1 MEIIKL
7 ENQKNDSF
15 FEAECFL
22 HIGEAK
28 EDKNYVAFDLR
39 REDDPLYSCSYYDLE
54 KENPGI
60 FDDPSKTF
68 IDLYMKS
75 GLYITELVKRLYN
88 SEGLKD
94 AFTNPEE
101 RLKHILENQ
110 VYGFAPS
117 EIIYNISTNI
127 ISGNLSQDISRK
139 NFVLEDTIPAAKEGR
154 IQELVDKY
162 FG

>member
-1 MEIIKL
+1 MDFYGVVLLLLINLKA
-7 ENQKNDSF
+7 D
-15 FEAECFL
+15 
-22 HIGEAK
+22 
-28 EDKNYVAFDLR
+28 V
-39 REDDPLYSCSYYDLE
+39 LE
-54 KENPGI
+54 KEKPGI

-75 GLYITELVKRLYN
+75 SLYIAEGVKRLYN

-94 AFTNPEE
+94 VFPNSEE

-117 EIIYNISTNI
+117 EIIYNISTNFI
-127 ISGNLSQDISRK
+127 FGNLSQDISRK

-154 IQELVDKY
+154 IQELVDNH

>member
-1 MEIIKL
+1 MDFYGVVLLLLINLKA
-7 ENQKNDSF
+7 D
-15 FEAECFL
+15 
-22 HIGEAK
+22 G
-28 EDKNYVAFDLR
+28 
-39 REDDPLYSCSYYDLE
+39 LE

-75 GLYITELVKRLYN
+75 GLYIADLVKRLYN

-94 AFTNPEE
+94 VFPNSEE

-117 EIIYNISTNI
+117 EIIYNISTNFI
-127 ISGNLSQDISRK
+127 FGNLSQDISRK

-154 IQELVDKY
+154 IQELVDNH

>member
-1 MEIIKL
+1 MLINLKA
-7 ENQKNDSF
+7 D
-15 FEAECFL
+15 
-22 HIGEAK
+22 
-28 EDKNYVAFDLR
+28 V
-39 REDDPLYSCSYYDLE
+39 LE
-54 KENPGI
+54 KEKPGI

-75 GLYITELVKRLYN
+75 SLYIAEGVKRLYN

-94 AFTNPEE
+94 VFPNSEE

-117 EIIYNISTNI
+117 EIIYNISTNFI
-127 ISGNLSQDISRK
+127 FRNLSQDISRK

-154 IQELVDKY
+154 IQELVDNH

>member
-1 MEIIKL
+1 MV
-7 ENQKNDSF
+7 D
-15 FEAECFL
+15 
-22 HIGEAK
+22 
-28 EDKNYVAFDLR
+28 
-39 REDDPLYSCSYYDLE
+39 DLE

-75 GLYITELVKRLYN
+75 GLYVAELVKRLYN
-88 SEGLKD
+88 SNGLKD
-94 AFTNPEE
+94 AFPNPEE

-117 EIIYNISTNI
+117 EIIYNISTNFI
-127 ISGNLSQDISRK
+127 FGNLSQDISRN
-139 NFVLEDTIPAAKEGR
+139 NFVLEDTIPAAKEGK

>member
-1 MEIIKL
+1 MDFYGVVLLLLINLKA
-7 ENQKNDSF
+7 D
-15 FEAECFL
+15 
-22 HIGEAK
+22 
-28 EDKNYVAFDLR
+28 V
-39 REDDPLYSCSYYDLE
+39 LE
-54 KENPGI
+54 KEKPGI

-75 GLYITELVKRLYN
+75 GLYIAELVKRLYN
-88 SEGLKD
+88 SNGLKD
-94 AFTNPEE
+94 AFPNPEE

-117 EIIYNISTNI
+117 EIIYNISTNFI
-127 ISGNLSQDISRK
+127 FGNLSQDISRN
-139 NFVLEDTIPAAKEGR
+139 NFVLEDTIPAAKEGK